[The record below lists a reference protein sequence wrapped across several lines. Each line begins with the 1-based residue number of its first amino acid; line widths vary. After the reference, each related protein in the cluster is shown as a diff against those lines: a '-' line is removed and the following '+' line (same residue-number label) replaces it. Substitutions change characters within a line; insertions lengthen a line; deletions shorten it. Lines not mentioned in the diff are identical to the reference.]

1 MPATREAALAA
12 LDALARAEAGKDARD
27 WFAAEPDRAQALAFD
42 AAGLHFDF
50 SKQGFSRKAFDAL
63 TDFAEACGLAA
74 KSRDMAAGELVN
86 RTEGRAALHMALRG
100 SGAAADALAQ
110 AAAVREQCRAFA
122 RAIRARTRRGATGK
136 PISQLI
142 HIGIGGSDLG
152 PRLLV
157 KALARFADPAVQV
170 RFVASVDPASLNK
183 AIAAFDPETTLVFVV
198 SKSFGTSETLANARA
213 ARDWLAGTLGEDAA
227 AKHLAASTANRK
239 AAQAFGVP
247 SDAIFDIWDWVGGR
261 YSIWSSVSLTAQIAL
276 GPENFDRFLAGA
288 ARMDEHFL
296 TAPAAKNAP
305 AVMALTGFWN
315 RSLLGRQTQAV
326 VPYANRLAIFPA
338 YLQQLVMESAGK
350 RVTAAGHAAG
360 LETGAILWGAEGP
373 NGQHAFFQLL
383 HQGPTIVPADIIAVT
398 DDAEGDPVRI
408 RMLLA
413 NALAQAEALL
423 RGRTEAEAE
432 AALVRAGRSE
442 ADAARLAPHLVM
454 PGGRPSTMI
463 VLPKLDPESLGALIA
478 LYEHMVFAQAVL
490 WDINPFDQWGV
501 ELGKTLADALEGEIG
516 TGEAGAHDP
525 STLALIARVR
535 AALG

>member
-12 LDALARAEAGKDARD
+12 LDVLARAEAGKDARD

-42 AAGLHFDF
+42 AASLHFDF
-50 SKQGFSRKAFDAL
+50 SKQGFSGKAFDAL
-63 TDFAEACGLAA
+63 TDFAGACGLAA
-74 KSRDMAAGELVN
+74 KSRDMAAGEVVN

-213 ARDWLAGTLGEDAA
+213 ARDWLAGALGEDAA

-239 AAQAFGVP
+239 AAAAFGVP
-247 SDAIFDIWDWVGGR
+247 ADAIFDIWDWVGGR

-296 TAPAAKNAP
+296 TAPATKNAP
-305 AVMALTGFWN
+305 AVMALAGFWN

-350 RVTAAGHAAG
+350 RVTAEGRAAG

-423 RGRTEAEAE
+423 RGRTEAEAK

-463 VLPKLDPESLGALIA
+463 VLPRLDPESLGALIA

-516 TGEAGAHDP
+516 SGKAGAHDP